1 MDNAQLLVVIVVA
14 AVGVFIVVAAGLK
27 IVSQFE
33 KGLIERFGRY
43 NQTVDPGLR
52 WIWPFIER
60 IRRVDMREQVVDVP
74 PQEVIT
80 EDNVVVTV
88 DAVVYYRATD
98 PVKLRY
104 NVANFILAATKL
116 AQTNLRNII
125 GDMDLDE
132 ALTSREAI
140 NTQLRQVLDEAT
152 DVWGT
157 QVVRVEIQRID
168 PPPDVT
174 EAMHRQ
180 MKAERD
186 RRAIVTEAEGDK
198 TAQILRAEG
207 VKQSRIL
214 EAQGQAQAIR
224 EVADADKFKLLT
236 VAEGE
241 GQAIERVFAR
251 HPHRQPEPR
260 PHRHPLPRRPGPHRR
275 RQGQQG
281 VHTGGDERGP
291 EQHRG
296 HQGDLHQGRGA
307 EGVAGRTSS
316 SLSRLRREG
325 VRGRAK
331 PRHSLRCSL
340 PSPLGGRRSRFGR
353 PRRGRLAPSRR
364 SRERPQ
370 RPHTSMTPP
379 LPSSSEAASPESSSA
394 AAASSTGAGRR
405 WIQNSRPAPATTTS
419 SEYQPLRLRPQ

>member
-1 MDNAQLLVVIVVA
+1 M
-14 AVGVFIVVAAGLK
+14 
-27 IVSQFE
+27 
-33 KGLIERFGRY
+33 ERFGRY
-43 NQTVDPGLR
+43 DRTVDPGLR
-52 WIWPFIER
+52 LILPFIER

-198 TAQILRAEG
+198 TAADPARRGREAVPHPRSPGPGPGHQGGGRRRQVQAAHGGRGRRAGHRAGLRG
-207 VKQSRIL
+207 HPQ
-214 EAQGQAQAIR
+214 R
-224 EVADADKFKLLT
+224 EP
-236 VAEGE
+236 
-241 GQAIERVFAR
+241 Q
-251 HPHRQPEPR
+251 PR
-260 PHRHPLPRRPGPHRR
+260 PDRHPLPRRPGAHRR
-275 RQGQQG
+275 RQGHQG
-281 VHTGGDERGP
+281 VPAHGD
-291 EQHRG
+291 
-296 HQGDLHQGRGA
+296 
-307 EGVAGRTSS
+307 
-316 SLSRLRREG
+316 
-325 VRGRAK
+325 
-331 PRHSLRCSL
+331 
-340 PSPLGGRRSRFGR
+340 
-353 PRRGRLAPSRR
+353 
-364 SRERPQ
+364 
-370 RPHTSMTPP
+370 
-379 LPSSSEAASPESSSA
+379 
-394 AAASSTGAGRR
+394 
-405 WIQNSRPAPATTTS
+405 
-419 SEYQPLRLRPQ
+419 